1 MASYV
6 AHSNL
11 VLPDDN
17 SVIWRYMDC
26 FPKFQS
32 MLQNGSIFFSRAD
45 KQTDNLE
52 GEYPIGMLDEIE
64 RRLGKF
70 KSNDGESYTFSQ
82 WHNRKEIPSRLL
94 SCWSVSP
101 SESRRMWC
109 EYTDSLES
117 VAIRSTIG
125 RLKNCFHPEEKI
137 IELSGLEK
145 SVMGMRR
152 INSQKSFSNGK
163 STTFCTH
170 FLQRRIRI
178 VGKMR
183 LGLLSTSHTKYRQ
196 N

>member
-6 AHSNL
+6 AHPDL

-32 MLQNGSIFFSRAD
+32 MLQNGSLFFSRAD

-52 GEYPIGMLDEIE
+52 GEYPIEMLDKIE

-70 KSNDGESYTFSQ
+70 KSKDGESYTFSK
-82 WHNRKEIPSRLL
+82 WHNQKEIPSRLL
-94 SCWSVSP
+94 NCWSVGP

-117 VAIRSTIG
+117 VTIRSTIG
-125 RLKNCFHPEEKI
+125 RLKNCFHPEENDNRHVLIGKI
-137 IELSGLEK
+137 RYGNEENKLPKIYFK
-145 SVMGMRR
+145 WKVDP
-152 INSQKSFSNGK
+152 
-163 STTFCTH
+163 FCTH

-183 LGLLSTSHTKYRQ
+183 LGLLSTSHAKYR
-196 N
+196 